1 MDLTRVVAVANG
13 KGGVGKTSLV
23 ANLAGE
29 FARAG
34 LKVLVVDLDVSGNL
48 KLDLGTVNHEG
59 DDAGGGVFRAI
70 TEGVPLEIVKDVRPG
85 IDWLPGGA
93 RLNWIIPMSYMPDT
107 PLAHGSVHDS
117 WRHSLSE
124 LIETEGYDMVLLDCP
139 PGSRELQQMALSTAR
154 WIVVPMRSDPASWDG
169 LQMLGPLVKAARQT
183 NPDLEWLGMVVFGHQ
198 STATRV
204 LQTVRENLET
214 DNNLTLFNSTIR
226 SSEKTAQTCR
236 MRGMLVHELAS
247 DVSSDPTERLKAL
260 RARRSDPSVVI
271 PTTVSPT
278 SSSLASDYAAL
289 ATEIGTRILETEG
302 AQ

>member
-48 KLDLGTVNHEG
+48 KLDFGTDNHAK
-59 DDAGGGVFRAI
+59 DDAGGSIFHAI
-70 TEGVPLEIVKDVRPG
+70 TEGAALGVVKDVRPG

-93 RLNWIIPMSYMPDT
+93 RLNWIIPMNYMPGT
-107 PLAHGSVHDS
+107 PLAHGSVDDS
-117 WRHSLSE
+117 WRRSLSD
-124 LIETEGYDMVLLDCP
+124 LIEAEGYDMVLLDCP
-139 PGSRELQQMALSTAR
+139 PGSRELQQMALATAR

-169 LQMLGPLVKAARQT
+169 LQMLGPLVKKARQA

-198 STATRV
+198 SSATRV
-204 LQTVRENLET
+204 LQTVKDNLGT
-214 DNNLTLFNSTIR
+214 DSDLTLFDSTIR
-226 SSEKTAQTCR
+226 ASESTAQACR
-236 MRGMLVHELAS
+236 MKGLLVHELAS
-247 DVSSDPTERLKAL
+247 NASTDPSERLKAL

-271 PTTVSPT
+271 PPTVSAT